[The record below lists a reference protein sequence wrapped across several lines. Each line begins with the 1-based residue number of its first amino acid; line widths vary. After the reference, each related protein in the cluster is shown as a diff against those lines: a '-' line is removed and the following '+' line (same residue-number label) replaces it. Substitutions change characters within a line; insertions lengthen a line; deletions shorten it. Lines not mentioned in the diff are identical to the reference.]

1 MLNLVKKDIRLNR
14 LVLLIFLVAGL
25 VCIPIEIIRKGGTL
39 FFALFIQV
47 ILCHVLFI
55 TSRQSAQTEKEN
67 RLLNTLPL
75 SRWSIV
81 TGKYLFYFLCALG
94 NALWLTLIALFMALM
109 GMPGVISP
117 YMQFMM
123 MATGIIYF
131 TFMLPVSY
139 CSPQYTG
146 AVALIVYLV
155 VIFIPSKLP
164 RWLGTGEVDFPQII
178 GSFAHKLGGLL
189 LPLIVVLLILLSLGS
204 LMVSQNAYKKAE
216 F

>member
-1 MLNLVKKDIRLNR
+1 MSCSVM
-14 LVLLIFLVAGL
+14 VLSPSLKLKVMTTLSSYRKMALMKVSNSIFR
-25 VCIPIEIIRKGGTL
+25 CS
-39 FFALFIQV
+39 FFVTSRALFIQV

-55 TSRQSAQTEKEN
+55 TSRQSAQIEKEN

-94 NALWLTLIALFMALM
+94 NALWLTLIALFMVLM

-117 YMQFMM
+117 YMQFMMM

-164 RWLGTGEVDFPQII
+164 GMAGHRGGWFSSVNWELCPQVRW
-178 GSFAHKLGGLL
+178 FAFALDCCAACLL
-189 LPLIVVLLILLSLGS
+189 YTSRCV
-204 LMVSQNAYKKAE
+204 
-216 F
+216 